1 MSTLPT
7 CGWFETGSPVAA
19 ALSDVELFTKSPPV
33 AWSGG
38 GGGGGM
44 WGAAARAGAYAEPL
58 GCSFVQ
64 LFQALPSLAWAY
76 PLGFE
81 NRFNAFPW
89 GELVRRYGWVPFL
102 ACALYCL
109 ACFVGV
115 RVMAGRPALS
125 LRGPLRAW
133 NLGLAV
139 FSAIGFLRTAPHLAH
154 TIATQG
160 LYVSVRSAAAAP
172 PQTRFGLL
180 QCILYRAR
188 LPAASSQMCA
198 PAEGAFGYGA
208 VGLWLFLFV
217 MSKFPELIDTAF
229 IVLKKGDLIFLHW
242 YHHITVLLFCWQSY
256 ATRSSTGI
264 YFAVRA
270 RGAGARMRGALPSSI
285 PAAPLSLPPPSRLS
299 R

>member
-1 MSTLPT
+1 MPALPT
-7 CGWFETGSPVAA
+7 CGWFESGSPLAA

-33 AWSGG
+33 TWSGG
-38 GGGGGM
+38 GGAGGGV

-76 PLGFE
+76 PLGVE

-102 ACALYCL
+102 ACALYCV
-109 ACFVGV
+109 ACVVGV

-139 FSAIGFLRTAPHLAH
+139 FSAVGFLRTAPHLAH

-160 LYVSVRSAAAAP
+160 LYVSVRA
-172 PQTRFGLL
+172 
-180 QCILYRAR
+180 RAR
-188 LPAASSQMCA
+188 APAAGRWSRRRA
-198 PAEGAFGYGA
+198 P
-208 VGLWLFLFV
+208 
-217 MSKFPELIDTAF
+217 
-229 IVLKKGDLIFLHW
+229 HCR
-242 YHHITVLLFCWQSY
+242 H
-256 ATRSSTGI
+256 TRRPPDPL
-264 YFAVRA
+264 ADVRA
-270 RGAGARMRGALPSSI
+270 RRGRFWLRRRGLVAV
-285 PAAPLSLPPPSRLS
+285 PLRHVQVSRAH
-299 R
+299 

>member
-1 MSTLPT
+1 MTLPT

-33 AWSGG
+33 TWSGG
-38 GGGGGM
+38 GGGGGV

-76 PLGFE
+76 PLGVE

-133 NLGLAV
+133 NLGLAI
-139 FSAIGFLRTAPHLAH
+139 FSAVGFLRTAPHLAH

-160 LYVSVRSAAAAP
+160 LYVSVRSAAAARP
-172 PQTRFGLL
+172 LEPRREHFFCLL
-180 QCILYRAR
+180 ATHYILRHAR
-188 LPAASSQMCA
+188 LPAASSLA
-198 PAEGAFGYGA
+198 
-208 VGLWLFLFV
+208 
-217 MSKFPELIDTAF
+217 D
-229 IVLKKGDLIFLHW
+229 
-242 YHHITVLLFCWQSY
+242 
-256 ATRSSTGI
+256 
-264 YFAVRA
+264 VRA
-270 RGAGARMRGALPSSI
+270 RRRRVWLRRRGLVAVLVRHVQVPR
-285 PAAPLSLPPPSRLS
+285 AD
-299 R
+299 